1 MNSNVVMGILR
12 ALVPGLVAY
21 AAGRGWISAGE
32 AGEISAAIITLG
44 AAAWSATTN
53 TDAAHLSTVAALPG
67 VAAVVVK
74 ISASDGTA
82 AAAADPTQPKVIS
95 AVNVTDRKSTR
106 LNSSH
111 LGISYAVFC

>member
-44 AAAWSATTN
+44 MAAWSASTN
-53 TDAAHLSTVAALPG
+53 TDAAKIVSVTAMPG
-67 VAAVVVK
+67 IAQILVK
-74 ISASDGTA
+74 PSADDGA
-82 AAAADPTQPKVIS
+82 AAAANDPAQPKV
-95 AVNVTDRKSTR
+95 VTATPAQV
-106 LNSSH
+106 SS
-111 LGISYAVFC
+111 ITKAAS

>member
-21 AAGRGWISAGE
+21 AAGQGWISAGE

-53 TDAAHLSTVAALPG
+53 TDAAHISTVATLPG

-74 ISASDGTA
+74 LSAFDGTA
-82 AAAADPTQPKVIS
+82 APAADPTQPKVVS
-95 AVNVTDRKSTR
+95 AVNVTLPQGVTK
-106 LNSSH
+106 
-111 LGISYAVFC
+111 